1 MGLNNPEFSCS
12 WWIGFENN
20 FNFHTKSKIKD
31 WLDNIPWRSLCFFR
45 NRRLSFHW
53 LHFWYSKNYRR
64 YVFLHKNHWINENN
78 RCIGRRS
85 VNKVVFSC
93 LCDKHERGG
102 GIAVSFVQLSID
114 SELTELC
121 WGDQFQRAENCI
133 SICRTRHT
141 IWYLSQYKCKVPNAN
156 SAKFYQLLYLLPMG
170 VCYITN
176 LSP

>member
-1 MGLNNPEFSCS
+1 MSG
-12 WWIGFENN
+12 
-20 FNFHTKSKIKD
+20 
-31 WLDNIPWRSLCFFR
+31 
-45 NRRLSFHW
+45 
-53 LHFWYSKNYRR
+53 
-64 YVFLHKNHWINENN
+64 V
-78 RCIGRRS
+78 
-85 VNKVVFSC
+85 
-93 LCDKHERGG
+93 

-114 SELTELC
+114 SELTELF